1 MVGPFLEA
9 LMGDAGRAILY
20 FYQANELI
28 INSTILVY
36 GVFMFL
42 CWNNLLRIYRFL
54 IVEMAKSAHLSDD
67 LNRKKSNKKIRKI
80 IGIPWDKAIEVS
92 PFPYI
97 ARIGALSPKRK
108 TIENLQ
114 LLFNEKD
121 LADKA
126 LKALQGAK
134 IQRMMPSNR
143 EMLQRE
149 MDQRKE
155 KRAAK
160 EKEQKD

>member
-36 GVFMFL
+36 GLFMFL

-54 IVEMAKSAHLSDD
+54 IVEMAKSAHLSDE

-80 IGIPWDKAIEVS
+80 IGVPWDKAIDVS

-97 ARIGALSPKRK
+97 SRIGALTPKRK

-114 LLFNEKD
+114 LLFDEKD

-143 EMLQRE
+143 DMLQRE

-160 EKEQKD
+160 EKEQNE

>member
-9 LMGDAGRAILY
+9 LMGDIGRAILY
-20 FYQANELI
+20 FYQDNALM
-28 INSTILVY
+28 INVVVLTY
-36 GVFMFL
+36 GLFMFVA
-42 CWNNLLRIYRFL
+42 WNNLLRIYRFL
-54 IVEMAKSAHLSDD
+54 IVEMAKGAHTSEE

-80 IGIPWDKAIEVS
+80 IGIPWEKAIETS

-97 ARIGALSPKRK
+97 ARIGAIVPKRK

-114 LLFNEKD
+114 LLFDEKD

-126 LKALQGAK
+126 LKAIQGAK
-134 IQRMMPSNR
+134 IQKMMPSNR

-149 MDQRKE
+149 MDRRKE
-155 KRAAK
+155 KQVAK
-160 EKEQKD
+160 DKEQKE

>member
-20 FYQANELI
+20 FYQANELM

-36 GVFMFL
+36 GLFMFL

-80 IGIPWDKAIEVS
+80 IGIPWEKAIEVS

-121 LADKA
+121 LADKEVVHYNTF
-126 LKALQGAK
+126 KKLQ
-134 IQRMMPSNR
+134 IQYGKFRS
-143 EMLQRE
+143 
-149 MDQRKE
+149 
-155 KRAAK
+155 
-160 EKEQKD
+160 